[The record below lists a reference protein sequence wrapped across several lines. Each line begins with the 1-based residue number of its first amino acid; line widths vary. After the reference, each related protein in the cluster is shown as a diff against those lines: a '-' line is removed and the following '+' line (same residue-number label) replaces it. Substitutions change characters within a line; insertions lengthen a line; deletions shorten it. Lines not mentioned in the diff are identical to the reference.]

1 MYRKWP
7 NWSVQKG
14 TPTIFFGFGNSY
26 KMYIQHAKKSFGMK
40 LLSFLLGKKYYYDE
54 F

>member
-26 KMYIQHAKKSFGMK
+26 KMYIQHAKIFGMK